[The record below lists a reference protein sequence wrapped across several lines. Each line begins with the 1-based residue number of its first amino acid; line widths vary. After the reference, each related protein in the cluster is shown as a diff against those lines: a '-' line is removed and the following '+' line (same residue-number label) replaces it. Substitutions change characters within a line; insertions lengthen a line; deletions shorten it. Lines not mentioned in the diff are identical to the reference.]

1 MQEMADRINQER
13 VQDERKDETS
23 DSDIDETTTS
33 SDEDA
38 EIKN

>member
-1 MQEMADRINQER
+1 MADRINQER